1 MADLLF
7 QCICL
12 FLPWRVQFHRNM
24 KDNSVKESAN
34 LSLQIKWIIL
44 SRVIFAVILIVSCL
58 VFSSGEHLSFFSQ
71 PFLTLYNIA
80 AAILVLSIL
89 YLIWLNKFKNKLFLA
104 YFQTITD
111 TFIVT
116 AIIFV
121 TGSYDSIFTFLYLV
135 VIIYTSM
142 LLLQKGSL
150 IIATISCLQYG
161 ILVELEYY
169 KIITPFMGQ
178 LYLSGT
184 IDESYIIYRIII
196 IIMACFAVAI
206 LSGLLA
212 RQLKGAKQDLKM
224 VREHLKRVEKMAA
237 MDEMISGIA
246 HEVKNPLASLSG
258 SIQLLQEDTKPGS
271 YEDRLM
277 QIILRETDRL
287 KNIVNN
293 IRLFAN
299 PRTDNAC
306 VIKMAQIIEE
316 TVALFLNDPERNENI
331 NLTMKLNKDASV
343 FIDPL
348 HFTQILWNLLKN
360 AAQSINGPGEIKIQL
375 RSSITNRVYLI
386 IEDTGIGISQK
397 DGRDIFDPFYTT
409 KPDGTGLGLSI
420 IHRLIDTYDGVIDFE
435 STPGKG
441 TVFNI
446 FFNGVASKG
455 K

>member
-1 MADLLF
+1 M
-7 QCICL
+7 QCICR
-12 FLPWRVQFHRNM
+12 FLPWQVPFHSDM
-24 KDNSVKESAN
+24 KDNPVKEPVD

-44 SRVIFAVILIVSCL
+44 SRVIFAVILIISCL
-58 VFSSGEHLSFFSQ
+58 IFSSGEDLSFFSQ

-80 AAILVLSIL
+80 AGILVLSIF
-89 YLIWLNKFKNKLFLA
+89 YLVWLNKFKKKLLLA

-142 LLLQKGSL
+142 VLLQKGSL

-196 IIMACFAVAI
+196 IITACFAVAI

-287 KNIVNN
+287 KNIINN

-299 PRTDNAC
+299 PRIDNAC
-306 VIKMAQIIEE
+306 VIKMAQVIEE
-316 TVALFLNDPERNENI
+316 TVELFLNDPERNEKI
-331 NLTMKLNKDASV
+331 KLTMNLNKDASV

-360 AAQSINGPGEIKIQL
+360 AVQSINGPGEIKIQL
-375 RSSITNRVYLI
+375 KLSRTNRVYLV
-386 IEDTGIGISQK
+386 IEDTGMGIDQK
-397 DGRDIFDPFYTT
+397 DISHVFDPFYTT

-420 IHRLIDTYDGVIDFE
+420 IHRLIDTYNGVIDFE

-446 FFNGVASKG
+446 FFNSVSSRAK
-455 K
+455 